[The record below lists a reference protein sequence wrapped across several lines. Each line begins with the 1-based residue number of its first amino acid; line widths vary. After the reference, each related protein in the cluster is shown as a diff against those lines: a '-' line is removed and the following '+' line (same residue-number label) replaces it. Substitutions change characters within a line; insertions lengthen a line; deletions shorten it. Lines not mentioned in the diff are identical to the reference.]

1 MRFLSPIQVTIL
13 ARRLSTTIS
22 RVVLFD
28 SVDNNYL
35 VSLFQHYQCLCVQDL
50 IDPWTWIFI
59 VGWIWFLQNTRIDE
73 MKKYTKLGDI
83 LNGISDDGGLLV
95 MSDRLVKQMLLGV
108 LLVLFK
114 NVDNAI

>member
-1 MRFLSPIQVTIL
+1 MRLLSPIQVTIL

-28 SVDNNYL
+28 SIDNNNL

-50 IDPWTWIFI
+50 IDPWTWVFV

-73 MKKYTKLGDI
+73 MKKYMKLGEI
-83 LNGISDDGGLLV
+83 LYGFPAGGLLV

-114 NVDNAI
+114 NVSNAI